1 MRKCLALLALLLTTG
16 VTTSVW
22 AASSR
27 DNREESTVY
36 LEATDGV
43 HPATFL
49 SGPVFGAGFY
59 LGPDW
64 QIGVEY
70 GSNTYS
76 AKIPNDQGK
85 TDSKLDATFVNYGAQ
100 VRWFP
105 GTNSF
110 NLGFAVN
117 QRNWDVKFKSAVTP
131 TGAPPGTPDIPIT
144 AKLKTEATVPA
155 FILGNQWM
163 MDFGMV
169 ISLDWIV
176 LSAPAASSSPAR
188 WHPRTSCGWRPSS
201 QSPSFRSA
209 QYWSGSAAGLLRRSG
224 RSVCLGPMRTP
235 ARR

>member
-1 MRKCLALLALLLTTG
+1 MKMRCFALVALLLTMG
-16 VTTSVW
+16 LSSSAW

-27 DNREESTVY
+27 ENRAEQTVY

-43 HPATFL
+43 HPATYL

-64 QIGVEY
+64 QIGLEY

-76 AKIPNDQGK
+76 AKIANDQGK
-85 TDSKLDATFVNYGAQ
+85 TDSKIDATYVNYGAQ

-110 NLGFAVN
+110 NMGFALN

-131 TGAPPGTPDIPIT
+131 TGGGADIPVSSE
-144 AKLKTEATVPA
+144 LKANATVPA

-169 ISLDWIV
+169 IAIDWIV
-176 LSAPAASSSPAR
+176 LSAPAASS
-188 WHPRTSCGWRPSS
+188 TSYTIDAQTKAALNAS
-201 QSPSFRSA
+201 SPSDLAKA
-209 QYWSGSAAGLLRRSG
+209 QQQGSDAGKLLNQISGFPGILLFSIG
-224 RSVCLGPMRTP
+224 W
-235 ARR
+235 AF